1 MVAFWRRM
9 ASARLSLTTVLVLL
23 ASAAAQAA
31 SIAWPWTSVFE
42 AGSTLPWLQ
51 YLAMAAFVAVLN
63 VCRSPRQ
70 AALAGLLFTTAWL
83 CGVFWWLYVALHTYA
98 GLPGIVAT
106 IAIVGLAAALALYYA
121 AASYFYV
128 SLRGKR
134 AWFASLL
141 FAALWTGAEMA
152 RGTWLT
158 GFGWGATGYAH
169 LDGWLAPYIPW
180 LGAYGVTALSAW
192 LAANLAQLRNFGY
205 VSQSLSVLVVAI
217 GVWASYAPTAWTQP
231 HGDLPVTL
239 LQGNIPQDEKFEP
252 GSGVPLALSWYAEQL
267 QANRSPL
274 VVAPETAIPLLP
286 QQLPEGYWTTL
297 RQRFATGNQAALIG
311 FPLGSANEGYTNS
324 ALGFSPQTTELW
336 RYDKHHLVPFGEF
349 IPPFFKWFTQMMN
362 IPLGDFN
369 RGALGQPSFTWADQR
384 LAVNICY
391 EDLFG
396 EELATRFVDAAEA
409 PTIFVNISNIG
420 WFGDSIAIDQHLH
433 ISRMRALEFERPF
446 VRATNTGATVIID
459 HRARVT
465 ASLPRATRGV
475 LEGQVQ
481 GRVGMTPFAWWASRW
496 GLWPVW
502 WAALGVVAMAWYFK
516 KRDALLKK

>member
-1 MVAFWRRM
+1 MVAFWQGQPSDRLSSFTALILF
-9 ASARLSLTTVLVLL
+9 ASAL
-23 ASAAAQAA
+23 AQAI
-31 SIAWPWTSVFE
+31 SIAWPWGALVDP
-42 AGSTLPWLQ
+42 GGTLPWLQ
-51 YLAMAAFVAVLN
+51 CLAMASFVAVLN
-63 VCRSPRQ
+63 RCRSPRQ
-70 AALAGLLFTTAWL
+70 AALAGLLFTTVWL

-98 GLPGIVAT
+98 GLPGIVAA
-106 IAIVGLAAALALYYA
+106 IAIASLAAALALYYA

-128 SLRGKR
+128 SLRGGR
-134 AWFASLL
+134 PWLASLL

-180 LGAYGVTALSAW
+180 LGAYGVTALTAW
-192 LAANLAQLRNFGY
+192 LAANLAQLHSVGR
-205 VSQSLSVLVVAI
+205 VSQSLSVLVLAA
-217 GVWASYAPTAWTQP
+217 GAWASYAPTSWTQP
-231 HGDLPVTL
+231 HGDLQVTL

-252 GSGVPLALSWYAEQL
+252 GSGVPLALGWYAEQL

-286 QQLPEGYWTTL
+286 QQLPEGYWQTL
-297 RQRFATGNQAALIG
+297 QQRFASGPQAALIG
-311 FPLGSANEGYTNS
+311 IPLGSFKDGYTNS
-324 ALGFSPQTTELW
+324 VLGFAPQANELW

-349 IPPFFKWFTQMMN
+349 IPPLFKWFTQMMN

-369 RGALGQPSFTWADQR
+369 RGALGQPSFAWAGQR
-384 LAVNICY
+384 LAAHICY

-396 EELATRFVDAAEA
+396 EELATRFVEPAEA

-420 WFGDSIAIDQHLH
+420 WFGDSIAIDQHLN

-446 VRATNTGATVIID
+446 VRATNTGATVIMD

-475 LEGQVQ
+475 LEGPVQ
-481 GRVGMTPFAWWASRW
+481 GREGMTPFAWWASRW

-502 WAALGVVAMAWYFK
+502 LAVLGVVALAWYFK
-516 KRDALLKK
+516 RRDSL

>member
-1 MVAFWRRM
+1 MRAFWQGKP
-9 ASARLSLTTVLVLL
+9 SDRLSWTTVLTLVVFAL
-23 ASAAAQAA
+23 AQAL
-31 SIAWPWTSVFE
+31 SVAWPWGSLTA
-42 AGSTLPWLQ
+42 AGATLPWLQ
-51 YLAMAAFVAVLN
+51 CLALASFVVVLN
-63 VCRSPRQ
+63 RCHSPRQ
-70 AALAGLLFTTAWL
+70 AALAGLLFTTVWL
-83 CGVFWWLYVALHTYA
+83 CGVFWWLYVALHTYG
-98 GLPGIVAT
+98 GLLSVVACV
-106 IAIVGLAAALALYYA
+106 AIVSLAAALALYYA
-121 AASYFYV
+121 AAAYLYIA
-128 SLRGKR
+128 LRGNR
-134 AWFASLL
+134 AWFSSLL

-192 LAANLAQLRNFGY
+192 LAANLARPREVGLVTQF
-205 VSQSLSVLVVAI
+205 LSVAVLAA
-217 GVWASYAPTAWTQP
+217 GAWAGYAPPSWTQP
-231 HGDLPVTL
+231 HGELQVTL

-252 GSGVPLALSWYAEQL
+252 GSGVPMALDWYAEQL

-286 QQLPEGYWTTL
+286 QQLPEGYWQTL
-297 RQRFATGNQAALIG
+297 QQRFATGQQAALIG
-311 FPLGSANEGYTNS
+311 FPLGSFKEGYTNS
-324 ALGFSPQTTELW
+324 VLGFAPQAKELW

-369 RGALGQPSFTWADQR
+369 RGALGQASFPWAGQR
-384 LAVNICY
+384 LAANICY

-396 EELATRFVDAAEA
+396 EELATRFVDPAEA

-420 WFGDSIAIDQHLH
+420 WFGDSIAIDQHLN

-446 VRATNTGATVIID
+446 VRATNTGATVIMD

-481 GRVGMTPFAWWASRW
+481 GRSGMTPFAWWASRW

-502 WAALGVVAMAWYFK
+502 LAVCLIVAGAWYA
-516 KRDALLKK
+516 KRREALSV

>member
-1 MVAFWRRM
+1 MTILALI
-9 ASARLSLTTVLVLL
+9 ASALGQSI
-23 ASAAAQAA
+23 
-31 SIAWPWTSVFE
+31 SIAWPWGGVAE
-42 AGSTLPWLQ
+42 PGGTLSWLQ
-51 YLAMAAFVAVLN
+51 CLALAVFVAVLN
-63 VCRSPRQ
+63 RCRSPRQ
-70 AALAGLLFTTAWL
+70 AALAGLLFTTVWL
-83 CGVFWWLYVALHTYA
+83 CGVFWWLYIALHTYA
-98 GLPGIVAT
+98 GLPGIVAAVA
-106 IAIVGLAAALALYYA
+106 IASLAAALALSYA
-121 AASYFYV
+121 AACYIYAY
-128 SLRGKR
+128 LRGHR

-192 LAANLAQLRNFGY
+192 LAANLAQLRSAGR
-205 VSQSLSVLVVAI
+205 VSQSFSVLVLAA
-217 GVWASYAPTAWTQP
+217 GAWASYATPSWTKP
-231 HGDLPVTL
+231 HGELQVTL

-252 GSGVPLALSWYAEQL
+252 GSGVPMALSWYAEQL

-286 QQLPEGYWTTL
+286 QQLPAGYWQSL
-297 RQRFATGNQAALIG
+297 QQRFSTGSQAALIG
-311 FPLGSANEGYTNS
+311 IPLGSFKDGYTNS
-324 ALGFSPQTTELW
+324 VLGFAPQAAELW

-349 IPPFFKWFTQMMN
+349 IPPLFKWFTQLMN

-369 RGALGQPSFTWADQR
+369 RGALGQPSFAWSGQR
-384 LAVNICY
+384 LAAHICY

-396 EELATRFVDAAEA
+396 EELATRFVDAAQA
-409 PTIFVNISNIG
+409 PTIFVNVSNIG
-420 WFGDSIAIDQHLH
+420 WFGDSIAIDQHLN

-446 VRATNTGATVIID
+446 VRATNTGATVIMD

-475 LEGQVQ
+475 LEGRVQ
-481 GRVGMTPFAWWASRW
+481 GREGMTPFAWWVSRW
-496 GLWPVW
+496 GLWPMWLLVMGMV
-502 WAALGVVAMAWYFK
+502 ALAWYFK
-516 KRDALLKK
+516 RRE